1 MTKEAI
7 SAEAFGAP
15 TFIVRQDGSPDKMF
29 FGQDRIEL
37 LCAAVNKKYYGPALA
52 GKKMNV

>member
-15 TFIVRQDGSPDKMF
+15 TFILRQEGNQDKMF

-37 LCAAVNKKYYGPALA
+37 LCAAINKKYYGPALA
-52 GKKMNV
+52 GKK

>member
-1 MTKEAI
+1 MTEKPI

-15 TFIVRQDGSPDKMF
+15 TFIVRQDGGPA
-29 FGQDRIEL
+29 
-37 LCAAVNKKYYGPALA
+37 AAVTKKYFGPALA